1 LKNYFSNHYK
11 KKNIIKYGGKILTD
25 EDIEVLC
32 QQRLK
37 SQREYYVQ
45 NKEKILQKDKLR
57 YEKKKQQTFE
67 TKYKLYIDNVIM
79 KYQQK

>member
-1 LKNYFSNHYK
+1 M
-11 KKNIIKYGGKILTD
+11 KYRKRILTD
-25 EDIEVLC
+25 EDIEALC

-37 SQREYYVQ
+37 LQREYYAQ

-67 TKYKLYIDNVIM
+67 TKYKPYIDNIIM

>member
-1 LKNYFSNHYK
+1 M
-11 KKNIIKYGGKILTD
+11 KYRKRILTD
-25 EDIEVLC
+25 EDIEALC

-37 SQREYYVQ
+37 LQREYYAQ

-67 TKYKLYIDNVIM
+67 TKYKPYIDNIIT